1 MTLTRTGGEMRLSF
15 LYNSDLELW
24 VYLPWPYGQ
33 FHYGLKMTY
42 PCVCSVSMSLYAPCR
57 PPPPPIS
64 PGGVGT
70 NSEEVEDAHLKSPVP
85 TRPLPCGRSFLS
97 DIFGVFYKSVMISW
111 KSERGTSYEIFWIY
125 KWVKLTMT
133 WHDSNVIKFSYWWL
147 CNKIWQDYVLPL
159 HFFRLCL
166 TDLISIGR
174 YISYYR
180 PHFSQSV
187 AINQLNMK
195 FASSIIILVG
205 ILGIQAG
212 VYRRPIVARSTPPAL
227 AGTYLLKVRR
237 GVGWVQRSLWHFLFY
252 FYFTLTP
259 LLRSKKWWSKQEA
272 MPSSQVLFN
281 WKKEVATN
289 QRRTIGWQRQ
299 CPLPTGTDDSTEVDG
314 SASLG
319 FLSSN
324 NFQNLY
330 MIRP

>member
-1 MTLTRTGGEMRLSF
+1 M
-15 LYNSDLELW
+15 W
-24 VYLPWPYGQ
+24 KVILP
-33 FHYGLKMTY
+33 
-42 PCVCSVSMSLYAPCR
+42 
-57 PPPPPIS
+57 
-64 PGGVGT
+64 
-70 NSEEVEDAHLKSPVP
+70 
-85 TRPLPCGRSFLS
+85 

-195 FASSIIILVG
+195 FASSFIILGG

-212 VYRRPIVARSTPPAL
+212 VYRRPMVARPTPPAL
-227 AGTYLLKVRR
+227 AGTYLLKVRRQSRNQIKYDTFYMR

-259 LLRSKKWWSKQEA
+259 LLRSKK
-272 MPSSQVLFN
+272 
-281 WKKEVATN
+281 
-289 QRRTIGWQRQ
+289 
-299 CPLPTGTDDSTEVDG
+299 
-314 SASLG
+314 
-319 FLSSN
+319 
-324 NFQNLY
+324 
-330 MIRP
+330 

>member
-1 MTLTRTGGEMRLSF
+1 MYM
-15 LYNSDLELW
+15 
-24 VYLPWPYGQ
+24 
-33 FHYGLKMTY
+33 
-42 PCVCSVSMSLYAPCR
+42 YAPCR

-70 NSEEVEDAHLKSPVP
+70 NSEEVEDAHVKSPVP

-174 YISYYR
+174 YISYR

-195 FASSIIILVG
+195 FASSIIILGG

-212 VYRRPIVARSTPPAL
+212 VYRRPMVARPTPPAL
-227 AGTYLLKVRR
+227 AGTYLLKVRRQSRNQIKYDTFYMR

-259 LLRSKKWWSKQEA
+259 LLRSKK
-272 MPSSQVLFN
+272 
-281 WKKEVATN
+281 
-289 QRRTIGWQRQ
+289 
-299 CPLPTGTDDSTEVDG
+299 
-314 SASLG
+314 
-319 FLSSN
+319 
-324 NFQNLY
+324 
-330 MIRP
+330 